1 MQLINSYVFLKKEEE
16 QKRDKEGNYVI
27 VLSDSVPSLFQKL
40 FNANI
45 EDLLDS
51 QSKNNNIVSSKKL
64 KDLFYK
70 RKKGNF
76 NIILEDGSIHK
87 INYKFTCVNSSYYL
101 DIIVIESRK
110 IDGITILEKINS
122 ILLETGNDINKNYL
136 IIKSYD
142 IVSEFYCNKVYPK
155 LNKFERKLRKLLY
168 LIYTGRFEIDYFKK
182 TTPDELQ
189 KNIKSK
195 IKSKNTNKKKKELD
209 YAQVFFEL
217 FDFNDLQSLLF
228 DTKWTDLEKEEIE
241 NFLNDNRNL
250 TLISDAKLRSFISSI
265 RPKSDWER
273 FFENKKLSQ
282 DIAETIKTIGT
293 LRNSVAHNKSFNK
306 EQYTIMC
313 ELLKKTEKEINKA
326 IIITET
332 EDFIRIN
339 TDKIQR
345 TLQNFSNNMKDIL
358 TSITEAL
365 TPAVEKQKELMGK
378 IGGFLKG
385 VSKAFE
391 DSSNDT

>member
-16 QKRDKEGNYVI
+16 MKRDKEGNYAV
-27 VLSDSVPSLFQKL
+27 VLSDSVPILFQKL
-40 FNANI
+40 FNATK

-51 QSKNNNIVSSKKL
+51 QSKNNSISSSEKL

-70 RKKGNF
+70 RQRGNF
-76 NIILEDGSIHK
+76 NIILEDDSIHK
-87 INYKFTCVNSSYYL
+87 INYKFICVNSSYYL
-101 DIIVIESRK
+101 DIIVSESRK
-110 IDGITILEKINS
+110 TDGITILEKINS
-122 ILLETGNDINKNYL
+122 ILLDTKNDINKNYL

-142 IVSEFYCNKVYPK
+142 IISEFYCNKVYPK

-195 IKSKNTNKKKKELD
+195 IQSKNTNKKKKELD

-217 FDFNDLQSLLF
+217 FDFHDLQSLLF
-228 DTKWTDLEKEEIE
+228 DTKWTDLEKEEVE

-250 TLISDAKLRSFISSI
+250 TLISDAELRNFISSI

-313 ELLKKTEKEINKA
+313 ELLKKTEIEINKA
-326 IIITET
+326 IVITET

-358 TSITEAL
+358 SSITEAL
-365 TPAVEKQKELMGK
+365 TPAVENQKKLMGK